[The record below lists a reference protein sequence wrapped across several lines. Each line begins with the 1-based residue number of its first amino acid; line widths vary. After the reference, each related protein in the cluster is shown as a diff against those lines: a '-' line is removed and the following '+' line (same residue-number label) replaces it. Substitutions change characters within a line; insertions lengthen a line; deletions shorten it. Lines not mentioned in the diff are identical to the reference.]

1 MIMIFKKSE
10 KHETNLKN
18 FCTTDDGKTHP
29 KAVRKVFSDTT
40 VKVLQIYGKI

>member
-1 MIMIFKKSE
+1 MIVIFKKSE
-10 KHETNLKN
+10 EQENNLKN
-18 FCTTDDGKTHP
+18 FWMTDDSKTHA

>member
-1 MIMIFKKSE
+1 MIVILKKSE
-10 KHETNLKN
+10 EQETNLKN
-18 FCTTDDGKTHP
+18 FWMTDDSKTHA